1 MNHRLKSPFFFFLFI
16 ISISAFSQ
24 NNSIKLFLKCSCDSN
39 YIRDQINYI
48 DYVRDQEDANIILE
62 VYGDPNGNRGKYS
75 IYFIGKNNFIGMDD
89 KLSFESHPKMTN
101 DEIRSGLKDKIQTG
115 ILKYLVKTTD
125 INDLNI
131 SITKPENNIYDYDSL
146 IVDKWKN
153 WIFEISASG
162 YYEKESSR
170 KVNDFNGRFEVN
182 RYTEDWRIETTLRF
196 FKRIEEFLS
205 ENNNFKSS
213 RVYKGAYGKIVRSI
227 SDHWSTGIFYGLSE
241 DSYEN
246 IKFSNNFSPA
256 IEYSI
261 FPYKEVVR
269 REMVLEYKIG
279 YRKNNYQSKT
289 IYGKNDEFLG
299 IHSFAFKTRY
309 RQNWGDI
316 YSRFSFF
323 TYLHDNSK
331 NRLTFD
337 NYLNIRIFEGFSLRL
352 GAEIRFIRDQINL
365 AAGQA
370 SIEDLLLQQRS
381 IATDFYNEFRLGLT
395 YTFGSAFNNIIN
407 TRL

>member
-1 MNHRLKSPFFFFLFI
+1 MNHSFKSLFSLFFITLT
-16 ISISAFSQ
+16 SVYSQ

-101 DEIRSGLKDKIQTG
+101 DEIRSGLKDKIQRG

-131 SITKPENNIYDYDSL
+131 SITKLDNNISDSDSL

-205 ENNNFKSS
+205 ETNNFKSS

-261 FPYKEVVR
+261 FPYKDVVR

-299 IHSFAFKTRY
+299 THSFAFKTRY

>member
-1 MNHRLKSPFFFFLFI
+1 MNHSLKSLFFLFFI
-16 ISISAFSQ
+16 TLTSVYSQ

-101 DEIRSGLKDKIQTG
+101 DEIRSGLKDKIQRG

-131 SITKPENNIYDYDSL
+131 SITKLDNNISDSDSL

-170 KVNDFNGRFEVN
+170 KVNDFNGRFEIN

-205 ENNNFKSS
+205 ETNNFKSS

-227 SDHWSTGIFYGLSE
+227 SDHWSTGIFYGLSK

-246 IKFSNNFSPA
+246 IKFSNNLSPA

-261 FPYKEVVR
+261 FPYKDVVR

>member
-1 MNHRLKSPFFFFLFI
+1 MNHSLKSLFFLFFI
-16 ISISAFSQ
+16 TLTSLYSQ

-75 IYFIGKNNFIGMDD
+75 IYFIGKNIFIGMDNQ
-89 KLSFESHPKMTN
+89 LSFESHPKMTN

-131 SITKPENNIYDYDSL
+131 SITKPESNIFDNDSL

-205 ENNNFKSS
+205 ETNNFKSS

-261 FPYKEVVR
+261 FPYKDVVR

-299 IHSFAFKTRY
+299 THSFAFKTRY

-337 NYLNIRIFEGFSLRL
+337 NYLNIRIFQGFSLRL

>member
-1 MNHRLKSPFFFFLFI
+1 MNHNIKSFFFFIFFTTS
-16 ISISAFSQ
+16 ISIFSQ
-24 NNSIKLFLKCSCDSN
+24 NNSIKLFLKCSCDTN
-39 YIRDQINYI
+39 YIKDQINYV

-75 IYFIGKNNFIGMDD
+75 IYFIGRKNFVGIDD
-89 KLSFESHPKMTN
+89 EISFESHPKMTN
-101 DEIRSGLKDKIQTG
+101 DEIRFGLKDKIQTG
-115 ILKYLVKTTD
+115 ILKYLVNTND

-131 SITKPENNIYDYDSL
+131 SITKPKSNISDSDSL
-146 IVDKWKN
+146 IIDKWKN

-170 KVNDFNGRFEVN
+170 KVNDFNGRFEIN
-182 RYTEDWRIETTLRF
+182 RFTEDWRIETTFRF

-205 ENNNFKSS
+205 ETNNFKSS

-261 FPYKEVVR
+261 FPYKDVVR

-299 IHSFAFKTRY
+299 THSFAFKTRY

-381 IATDFYNEFRLGLT
+381 IATDFYNEFRLGLS

>member
-101 DEIRSGLKDKIQTG
+101 DEIRSGLKDKIQRG

-131 SITKPENNIYDYDSL
+131 SITKPEINISDYDSL

>member
-1 MNHRLKSPFFFFLFI
+1 MNHNIKSFFFFIFFTTS
-16 ISISAFSQ
+16 ISIFSQ
-24 NNSIKLFLKCSCDSN
+24 NNSIKLFLKCSCDTN
-39 YIRDQINYI
+39 YIKDQINYV

-75 IYFIGKNNFIGMDD
+75 IYFIGRKNFVGIDD
-89 KLSFESHPKMTN
+89 EISFESHPKMTN

-115 ILKYLVKTTD
+115 ILKYLVNTND

-131 SITKPENNIYDYDSL
+131 SITKPKSNISDSDSL
-146 IVDKWKN
+146 IIDKWKN

-170 KVNDFNGRFEVN
+170 KVNDFNGRFEIN
-182 RYTEDWRIETTLRF
+182 RFTEDWRIETTFRF

-205 ENNNFKSS
+205 ETNNFKSS

-261 FPYKEVVR
+261 FPYKDVVR

-299 IHSFAFKTRY
+299 THSFAFKTRY

-381 IATDFYNEFRLGLT
+381 IATDFYNEFRLGLS

>member
-1 MNHRLKSPFFFFLFI
+1 MNHRLKSPFFFFVII

-131 SITKPENNIYDYDSL
+131 SITKPEINIYDYDSL

-261 FPYKEVVR
+261 FPYKDVVR

-299 IHSFAFKTRY
+299 THSFAFKTRY

>member
-1 MNHRLKSPFFFFLFI
+1 MNHNAKSLLPLFFI
-16 ISISAFSQ
+16 IVSICAYSQ

-75 IYFIGKNNFIGMDD
+75 IYLIGKKNFVGIDD
-89 KLSFESHPKMTN
+89 ELSFESHPKMTN
-101 DEIRSGLKDKIQTG
+101 DEIRSGLKDKIQIG
-115 ILKYLVKTTD
+115 ILKYLVNTND
-125 INDLNI
+125 INDLNFSI
-131 SITKPENNIYDYDSL
+131 SKLKSNISDSDSL

-153 WIFEISASG
+153 WIFEVSASG

-170 KVNDFNGRFEVN
+170 KTNDFNGRFEVN
-182 RYTEDWRIETTLRF
+182 RFTEDWRIETTLRF

-205 ENNNFKSS
+205 ETDNFKSY
-213 RVYKGAYGKIVRSI
+213 RLYKGAYGKIVRSI
-227 SDHWSTGIFYGLSE
+227 SDHWSTGIFYGFSE

-246 IKFSNNFSPA
+246 IKFSNNLSPA

-261 FPYKEVVR
+261 FPYRDVVR

-279 YRKNNYQSKT
+279 YRKNNYETKT

>member
-1 MNHRLKSPFFFFLFI
+1 MNHSFKSLFSLFFITLT
-16 ISISAFSQ
+16 SVYSQ

-131 SITKPENNIYDYDSL
+131 SITKPESNISDNDSL

-205 ENNNFKSS
+205 ETNNFKSS

-261 FPYKEVVR
+261 FPYKDVVR

>member
-75 IYFIGKNNFIGMDD
+75 IYFIGKKNFIGMDD

-101 DEIRSGLKDKIQTG
+101 DEIRSGLKDKIQRG

-131 SITKPENNIYDYDSL
+131 SITKLDNNISDSDSL

-205 ENNNFKSS
+205 ETNNFKSS

-261 FPYKEVVR
+261 FPYKDVVR

-299 IHSFAFKTRY
+299 THSFAFKTRY

>member
-1 MNHRLKSPFFFFLFI
+1 MNHRLKSPFFFFFFFCFT
-16 ISISAFSQ
+16 ISISAYSQ

-101 DEIRSGLKDKIQTG
+101 DEIRSGLKDKIQRG

-131 SITKPENNIYDYDSL
+131 SITKPESKISDSDSL

-205 ENNNFKSS
+205 ETNNFKSS

-227 SDHWSTGIFYGLSE
+227 SAV
-241 DSYEN
+241 SY
-246 IKFSNNFSPA
+246 
-256 IEYSI
+256 
-261 FPYKEVVR
+261 
-269 REMVLEYKIG
+269 
-279 YRKNNYQSKT
+279 T
-289 IYGKNDEFLG
+289 
-299 IHSFAFKTRY
+299 H
-309 RQNWGDI
+309 
-316 YSRFSFF
+316 
-323 TYLHDNSK
+323 
-331 NRLTFD
+331 
-337 NYLNIRIFEGFSLRL
+337 LR
-352 GAEIRFIRDQINL
+352 AHE
-365 AAGQA
+365 
-370 SIEDLLLQQRS
+370 
-381 IATDFYNEFRLGLT
+381 T
-395 YTFGSAFNNIIN
+395 
-407 TRL
+407 

>member
-1 MNHRLKSPFFFFLFI
+1 MNHRLKSPFFFLLFI
-16 ISISAFSQ
+16 ISISAYSQ

-125 INDLNI
+125 INYLNI
-131 SITKPENNIYDYDSL
+131 SITKPESNIFDNDSL

-205 ENNNFKSS
+205 ETNNFKSS

-261 FPYKEVVR
+261 FPYKDVVR

-299 IHSFAFKTRY
+299 THSFAFKTRY

>member
-101 DEIRSGLKDKIQTG
+101 DEIRSGLKDKIQRG

-131 SITKPENNIYDYDSL
+131 SITKLDNNISDSDSL

>member
-1 MNHRLKSPFFFFLFI
+1 MNHSLKSLFFLFFI
-16 ISISAFSQ
+16 TLTSLYSQ

-101 DEIRSGLKDKIQTG
+101 DEIRSGLKDKIQRG

-131 SITKPENNIYDYDSL
+131 SITKLDNNISDSDSL

-205 ENNNFKSS
+205 ETNNFKSS

-261 FPYKEVVR
+261 FPYKDVVR

>member
-1 MNHRLKSPFFFFLFI
+1 MNHRLKSSFFFFLFI
-16 ISISAFSQ
+16 ISISAYSQ

-62 VYGDPNGNRGKYS
+62 VYGDPNGNTGKYS
-75 IYFIGKNNFIGMDD
+75 IYFIGKKKFIGMDD
-89 KLSFESHPKMTN
+89 QLSFESHPKMTN
-101 DEIRSGLKDKIQTG
+101 DEIRAGLKDKIQTG
-115 ILKYLVKTTD
+115 ILKYLVKTND

-131 SITKPENNIYDYDSL
+131 SITKLESNISDSDSL

-205 ENNNFKSS
+205 ETNNFKSS

-261 FPYKEVVR
+261 FPYKDVVR

-299 IHSFAFKTRY
+299 THSFAFKTRY

>member
-62 VYGDPNGNRGKYS
+62 IYGDPNGNRGKYS

-101 DEIRSGLKDKIQTG
+101 DEIRSGLKDKIQRG

-131 SITKPENNIYDYDSL
+131 SITKLDNNISDSDSL

-227 SDHWSTGIFYGLSE
+227 SDHWSTGIFYGLSK

>member
-131 SITKPENNIYDYDSL
+131 SITKPESNISDNDSL

-205 ENNNFKSS
+205 ETNNFKSS

>member
-101 DEIRSGLKDKIQTG
+101 DEIRSGLKDKIQRG

-131 SITKPENNIYDYDSL
+131 SITKLDNNISDSDSL

-205 ENNNFKSS
+205 ETNNFKSS

>member
-131 SITKPENNIYDYDSL
+131 SITKPESNISDNDSL

-205 ENNNFKSS
+205 ETNNFKSS

-261 FPYKEVVR
+261 FPYKDVVR

-299 IHSFAFKTRY
+299 THSFAFKTRY

>member
-101 DEIRSGLKDKIQTG
+101 DEIRSGLKDKIQRG

-131 SITKPENNIYDYDSL
+131 SITKLDNNISDSDSL

-205 ENNNFKSS
+205 ETNNFKSS

-227 SDHWSTGIFYGLSE
+227 SDHWSTGIFYGLSK

-246 IKFSNNFSPA
+246 IKFSNNLSPA

-261 FPYKEVVR
+261 FPYKDVVR

>member
-101 DEIRSGLKDKIQTG
+101 DEIRSGLKDKIQRG

-131 SITKPENNIYDYDSL
+131 SITKPESNISDNDSL

-205 ENNNFKSS
+205 ETNNFKSS

-227 SDHWSTGIFYGLSE
+227 SDHWSTGIFYGLSK

-246 IKFSNNFSPA
+246 IKFSNNLSPA

-261 FPYKEVVR
+261 FPYKDVVR

>member
-131 SITKPENNIYDYDSL
+131 SITKLDNNISDSDSL

-261 FPYKEVVR
+261 FPYKDVVR

-299 IHSFAFKTRY
+299 THSFAFKTRY

>member
-1 MNHRLKSPFFFFLFI
+1 MRSKFRPKFLAQVFFFQ
-16 ISISAFSQ
+16 A
-24 NNSIKLFLKCSCDSN
+24 
-39 YIRDQINYI
+39 
-48 DYVRDQEDANIILE
+48 
-62 VYGDPNGNRGKYS
+62 
-75 IYFIGKNNFIGMDD
+75 
-89 KLSFESHPKMTN
+89 
-101 DEIRSGLKDKIQTG
+101 
-115 ILKYLVKTTD
+115 
-125 INDLNI
+125 
-131 SITKPENNIYDYDSL
+131 
-146 IVDKWKN
+146 
-153 WIFEISASG
+153 
-162 YYEKESSR
+162 
-170 KVNDFNGRFEVN
+170 
-182 RYTEDWRIETTLRF
+182 
-196 FKRIEEFLS
+196 EEFWV
-205 ENNNFKSS
+205 NNNFKSS

-261 FPYKEVVR
+261 FPYKDVVR

>member
-62 VYGDPNGNRGKYS
+62 IYGDPNGNRGKYS

-101 DEIRSGLKDKIQTG
+101 DEIRSGLKDKIQRG

-131 SITKPENNIYDYDSL
+131 SITKLDNNISDSDSL

-205 ENNNFKSS
+205 ETNNFKSS

-261 FPYKEVVR
+261 FPYKDVVR

-299 IHSFAFKTRY
+299 THSFAFKTRY

>member
-101 DEIRSGLKDKIQTG
+101 DEIRSGLKDKIQRG

-131 SITKPENNIYDYDSL
+131 SITKPEINIYDYDSL

-205 ENNNFKSS
+205 ETNNFKSS

-227 SDHWSTGIFYGLSE
+227 SDHWSTGIFYGLSK

-299 IHSFAFKTRY
+299 THSFAFKTRY

>member
-1 MNHRLKSPFFFFLFI
+1 MNFTLTSFFSFIFFILPFGVY
-16 ISISAFSQ
+16 SQ
-24 NNSIKLFLKCSCDSN
+24 NNSIKLFLKCSCDQN
-39 YIRDQINYI
+39 YIKDQINYI
-48 DYVRDQEDANIILE
+48 DYVRDQEDANLLLE

-75 IYFIGKNNFIGMDD
+75 IYFIGKDNFIGIDNED
-89 KLSFESHPKMTN
+89 SFESHPKMTN
-101 DEIRSGLKDKIQTG
+101 DEVRGGLKDIIQKG
-115 ILKYLVKTTD
+115 ILKYLVNTND
-125 INDLNI
+125 IDGLEISISKPESNIFDSDSLNI
-131 SITKPENNIYDYDSL
+131 
-146 IVDKWKN
+146 DKWKN
-153 WIFEISASG
+153 WIFEVSASG

-182 RYTEDWRIETTLRF
+182 RYTEDWRVETTLRF

-205 ENNNFKSS
+205 ETNNFKSS

-227 SDHWSTGIFYGLSE
+227 SDHWSTGIFFGLSE

-261 FPYKEVVR
+261 FPYKDVVR
-269 REMVLEYKIG
+269 REMVVEYKIG

-289 IYGKNDEFLG
+289 IYGKNKEFLG
-299 IHSFAFKTRY
+299 THSFALKTRY

>member
-1 MNHRLKSPFFFFLFI
+1 MNHSLKSLFFLFFI
-16 ISISAFSQ
+16 TLTSLYSQ

-48 DYVRDQEDANIILE
+48 DYVRDQENANIILE

-75 IYFIGKNNFIGMDD
+75 IYFIGKNKFIGMDNQ
-89 KLSFESHPKMTN
+89 LSFESHPKMTN

-115 ILKYLVKTTD
+115 ILRYLVKTTD

-131 SITKPENNIYDYDSL
+131 SITKPESNISDNDSL

-205 ENNNFKSS
+205 ETNNFKSS

-261 FPYKEVVR
+261 FPYKDVVR

-299 IHSFAFKTRY
+299 THSFAFKTRY

>member
-101 DEIRSGLKDKIQTG
+101 DEIRSGLKDKIQRG

-131 SITKPENNIYDYDSL
+131 SITKLDNNISDSDSL

-205 ENNNFKSS
+205 ETNNFKSS

-261 FPYKEVVR
+261 FPYKDVVR

-299 IHSFAFKTRY
+299 THSFAFKTRY

>member
-1 MNHRLKSPFFFFLFI
+1 MNHRLKSSFFFFLFI

-62 VYGDPNGNRGKYS
+62 VYGDPNGNTGKYS
-75 IYFIGKNNFIGMDD
+75 IYFIGKKKFIGMDD
-89 KLSFESHPKMTN
+89 QLSFESHPKMTN
-101 DEIRSGLKDKIQTG
+101 DEIRAGLKDKIQTG
-115 ILKYLVKTTD
+115 ILKYLVKTND

-131 SITKPENNIYDYDSL
+131 SITKLESNISDSDSL
-146 IVDKWKN
+146 IIDKWKN

-170 KVNDFNGRFEVN
+170 KVNDFNGRFEIN
-182 RYTEDWRIETTLRF
+182 RFTEDWRIETTFRF

-205 ENNNFKSS
+205 ETNNFKSS

-261 FPYKEVVR
+261 FPYKDVVR

-299 IHSFAFKTRY
+299 THSFAFKTRY

-381 IATDFYNEFRLGLT
+381 IATDFYNEFRLGLS

>member
-131 SITKPENNIYDYDSL
+131 SITKLDNNISDSDSL

-205 ENNNFKSS
+205 ETNNFKSS

>member
-1 MNHRLKSPFFFFLFI
+1 MNHSFKSLFFLFFI
-16 ISISAFSQ
+16 TLTSVYSQ

-101 DEIRSGLKDKIQTG
+101 DEIRSGLKDKIQRG

-131 SITKPENNIYDYDSL
+131 SITKPESNISDNDSL

-205 ENNNFKSS
+205 ETNNFKSS

-261 FPYKEVVR
+261 FPYKDVVR

-299 IHSFAFKTRY
+299 THSFAFKTRY

>member
-101 DEIRSGLKDKIQTG
+101 DEIRSGLKDKIQRG

-131 SITKPENNIYDYDSL
+131 SITKLDNNISDSDSL

-205 ENNNFKSS
+205 ETNNFKSS

-261 FPYKEVVR
+261 FPYKDVVR

-299 IHSFAFKTRY
+299 THSFAFKTRY

-337 NYLNIRIFEGFSLRL
+337 NYLNIRIFEGVSLRL

>member
-1 MNHRLKSPFFFFLFI
+1 MNHRLKSPFFLFLFI

-131 SITKPENNIYDYDSL
+131 SITKLDNNISDSDSL

-205 ENNNFKSS
+205 ETNNFKSS

-227 SDHWSTGIFYGLSE
+227 SDHWSTGIFYGLSK

-246 IKFSNNFSPA
+246 IKFSNNLSPA

-261 FPYKEVVR
+261 FPYKDVVR

-299 IHSFAFKTRY
+299 THSFAFKTRY

>member
-1 MNHRLKSPFFFFLFI
+1 MNHRLKRLLFFFFFT
-16 ISISAFSQ
+16 ISISAYSQ

-75 IYFIGKNNFIGMDD
+75 IYFIGKKNFIGIDD

-131 SITKPENNIYDYDSL
+131 SITKPESNISNNDSL

-205 ENNNFKSS
+205 ETNNFKSS

-261 FPYKEVVR
+261 FPYKDVVR

-299 IHSFAFKTRY
+299 THSFAFKTRY

>member
-131 SITKPENNIYDYDSL
+131 SITKPESNISDNDSL

-205 ENNNFKSS
+205 ETNNFKSS

-261 FPYKEVVR
+261 FPYKDVVR

>member
-62 VYGDPNGNRGKYS
+62 IYGDPNGNRGKYS

-101 DEIRSGLKDKIQTG
+101 DEIRSGLKDKIQRG

-131 SITKPENNIYDYDSL
+131 SITKLDNNISDSDSL

-205 ENNNFKSS
+205 ETNNFKSS

-261 FPYKEVVR
+261 FPYKDVVR

-299 IHSFAFKTRY
+299 THSFAFKTRY

-337 NYLNIRIFEGFSLRL
+337 NYLNIRIFEGVSLRL

>member
-131 SITKPENNIYDYDSL
+131 SITKPEINISDYDTL
-146 IVDKWKN
+146 IVDKRKN